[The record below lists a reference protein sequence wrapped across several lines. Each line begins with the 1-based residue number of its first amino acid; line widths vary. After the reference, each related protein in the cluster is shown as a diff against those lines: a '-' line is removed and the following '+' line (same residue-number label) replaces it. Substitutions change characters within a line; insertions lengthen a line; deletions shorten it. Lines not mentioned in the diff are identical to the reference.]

1 MQGSLIIEKIM
12 DPMLRQKW
20 EAKVAKLGVALR
32 DLDEARRNREAD
44 PTNMTYFEAVMRFA
58 EARDE
63 ERLSYWQN
71 FYEERSKDPDETIRY
86 NASEK

>member
-12 DPMLRQKW
+12 DPMLRQQW
-20 EAKVAKLGVALR
+20 EAKVTRLDKALK

-63 ERLSYWQN
+63 ERLFYWQN
-71 FYEERSKDPDETIRY
+71 FYEERLQDPDETIRF
-86 NASEK
+86 KQPTR